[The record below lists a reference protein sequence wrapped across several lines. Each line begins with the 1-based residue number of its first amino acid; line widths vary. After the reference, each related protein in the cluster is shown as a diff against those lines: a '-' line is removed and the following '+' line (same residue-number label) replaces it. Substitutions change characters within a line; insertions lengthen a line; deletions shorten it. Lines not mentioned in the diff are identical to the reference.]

1 MVLTR
6 SIATINNVQEDE
18 PQPTALEKQVQILTT
33 AVEHLTRQNQVLEEQ
48 LHRKAGNNI
57 VEDLEDSSVERR
69 DREGPKG
76 SNAPSRLE
84 RQNVSIPFLIDVT
97 PPPVFAEIQAMNEQ
111 MEVMMNALK
120 GWVSSDLDDLVN
132 RTDSPFTAAVNF
144 FPLPHKFC
152 MLHIDSYDGVKDPL
166 DHLETFKTLMY
177 LQGVVDEIMCRA
189 FPTTLKGAAR
199 I

>member
-57 VEDLEDSSVERR
+57 IEDLEDSSVERR

-120 GWVSSDLDDLVN
+120 GRVSSDLDDLVN

-152 MLHIDSYDGVKDPL
+152 MPHINSYDGVKDPL

-177 LQGVVDEIMCRA
+177 LQGVADKIMCRA